1 MLTHLK
7 TTIMK
12 KLLKT
17 VPFFSLIFT
26 ILLFGQPTT
35 INAQNN
41 SDHVFIKMEV
51 NGMACP
57 YCAFGMEKELK
68 KVSGVDDV
76 KIQLKEGIV
85 FLSILKKDKPTKEN
99 LSSIIT
105 NAGFTPGEIEYSSK
119 PYPTK
124 DTSKE

>member
-1 MLTHLK
+1 
-7 TTIMK
+7 MK

-17 VPFFSLIFT
+17 VPFFGLIFT
-26 ILLFGQPTT
+26 ILLFGQHTT

-57 YCAFGMEKELK
+57 YCAYGMEKELK
-68 KVSGVDDV
+68 KVSGIDDV

-85 FLSILKKDKPTKEN
+85 FLSILKEKKPSKEN

-105 NAGFTPGEIEYSSK
+105 NAGFTPGEIEYSDK
-119 PYPTK
+119 PYPIR